1 MALLWSLALCADILH
16 DGHCFS
22 PHMGRKGNSCS
33 LTSFLASD
41 LLKGQLLHWTSGL
54 PRALFAEQLG
64 FEAAPSSPM
73 KSEQVK
79 VTPSGL
85 RGWSLRG
92 RREPGVAG
100 DREGE

>member
-1 MALLWSLALCADILH
+1 
-16 DGHCFS
+16 
-22 PHMGRKGNSCS
+22 MGRKGKSCS

-54 PRALFAEQLG
+54 PRALLALKRPEQLG
-64 FEAAPSSPM
+64 FEAAPSPRPPM

-79 VTPSGL
+79 VTPSSGL